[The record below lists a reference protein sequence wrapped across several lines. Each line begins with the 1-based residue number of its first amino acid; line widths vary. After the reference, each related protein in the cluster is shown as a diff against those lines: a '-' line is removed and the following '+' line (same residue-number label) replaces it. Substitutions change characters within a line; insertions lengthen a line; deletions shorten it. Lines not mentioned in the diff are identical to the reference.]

1 MARPPFRLVT
11 LGAGTG
17 QSMLLRGLCRPG
29 RAVTA
34 VVGVTD
40 NGGHSGILRRSLGIP
55 QVGDS
60 RNCLV
65 AAAEPD
71 CALAALMDFRF
82 DRGALTGVQL
92 GNLIVAGLTV
102 RHGSITEALEILG
115 RSLQA
120 RARILPVSNGSGQV
134 AGTLADGRRIVGEWD
149 LMHRRP
155 RVPLVRIA
163 HRPRLEATPQVRKA
177 LREAEAVV
185 LAPGSLFTGLCS
197 VLVTRGVRETL
208 CARPR
213 LPIVFVCNLMTQP
226 GQTDGFDAGRHVAVI
241 EEHLGR
247 RLDGVI
253 VNGVPPPAPLAR
265 LYRKG
270 GSEPVAP
277 SGIPARMRCVKTGLV
292 LRADPRTLRGFHR
305 AAAPGMHGWL
315 HLIRHDP
322 KAVARGLREWLRQ

>member
-1 MARPPFRLVT
+1 MTRSPFRLVT

-40 NGGHSGILRRSLGIP
+40 NGGHSGILRRTLGIP

-71 CALAALMDFRF
+71 AALAGLMDFRF
-82 DRGALTGVQL
+82 DRGGLSGVQL
-92 GNLIVAGLTV
+92 GNLIVAGLTL
-102 RHGSITEALEILG
+102 RH
-115 RSLQA
+115 RSLTAAMELLARALRA
-120 RARILPVSNGSGQV
+120 RARILPVSDESGQV
-134 AGTLADGRRIVGEWD
+134 VGTLSNGRRVTGEWD

-155 RVPLVRIA
+155 RMPIRRITQKPPLQ
-163 HRPRLEATPQVRKA
+163 ATPQVRAA
-177 LREAEAVV
+177 LRGADAVV

-208 CARPR
+208 RARPH
-213 LPIVFVCNLMTQP
+213 LPVLFVCNLMTQP
-226 GQTDGFDAGRHVAVI
+226 GQTDGFDAGRHVEVI
-241 EEHLGR
+241 EAHLGR
-247 RLDGVI
+247 RLDGVV
-253 VNGVPPPAPLAR
+253 VNSVPPPAGLVR

-270 GSEPVAP
+270 GSAPVVP
-277 SGIPARMRCVKTGLV
+277 DGIPGRLQCVRADLV
-292 LRADPRTLRGFHR
+292 LRADSRTLRGFHR
-305 AAAPGMHGWL
+305 ATAPGMHGWL

-322 KAVARGLREWLRQ
+322 RAVERGLARWLKP